1 MQEPQFDSW
10 VGRIPWRKYRL
21 PTPVFLAF
29 PSSSD
34 GKAYTYNGKDL
45 SSIPRLGR
53 SLEEGMTTHSSIL
66 AWRIPMDR
74 GTWKATIHMVTKS
87 QTWLKR
93 VRMHTQSGVR
103 PDQWL
108 SGLQTAC
115 KRGTQYFFLEIL
127 EGFNVNFSECSGLL
141 RIAFTN
147 SLGVLSSV
155 LCGL

>member
-1 MQEPQFDSW
+1 MLGAT
-10 VGRIPWRKYRL
+10 VGFGRRYKLEWASQVALVVKNSPANAGDIWD
-21 PTPVFLAF
+21 T
-29 PSSSD
+29 
-34 GKAYTYNGKDL
+34 G
-45 SSIPRLGR
+45 SIPESGR
-53 SLEEGMTTHSSIL
+53 SLEGGMTTHSSIL

-74 GTWKATIHMVTKS
+74 GPWKATIHMVTKS